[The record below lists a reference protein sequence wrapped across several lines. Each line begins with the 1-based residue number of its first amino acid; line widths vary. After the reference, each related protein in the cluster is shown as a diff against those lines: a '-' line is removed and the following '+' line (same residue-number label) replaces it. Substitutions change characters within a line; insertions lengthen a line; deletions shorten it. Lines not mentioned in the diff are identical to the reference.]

1 MTFSIT
7 LANMTDGTVQGHKA
21 GCRDLTT
28 SRTRKGRSVRVVAES
43 LWTLEV
49 ETKREAFLGY
59 NADFLAEGQDILR
72 VWGVSE
78 LDEAA
83 RDTLYSHVGLASERQ
98 MRQDVAFGIR
108 QLVDIAERALSP
120 GINDPTTA
128 TQCLDELHRILR
140 RLVPSAERLALVCA
154 GDQSAPCG
162 LVDDQ
167 EINRRRLDLGGDACR
182 LSGRRVDD
190 IRLE

>member
-1 MTFSIT
+1 MTI
-7 LANMTDGTVQGHKA
+7 DRPIGQ
-21 GCRDLTT
+21 
-28 SRTRKGRSVRVVAES
+28 
-43 LWTLEV
+43 
-49 ETKREAFLGY
+49 
-59 NADFLAEGQDILR
+59 FLAEGQDMLR

-140 RLVPSAERLALVCA
+140 EHPLGMLVTYTDAGLEAEHLPFLF
-154 GDQSAPCG
+154 
-162 LVDDQ
+162 
-167 EINRRRLDLGGDACR
+167 DA
-182 LSGRRVDD
+182 
-190 IRLE
+190 

>member
-1 MTFSIT
+1 MTI
-7 LANMTDGTVQGHKA
+7 DRPIGQ
-21 GCRDLTT
+21 
-28 SRTRKGRSVRVVAES
+28 
-43 LWTLEV
+43 
-49 ETKREAFLGY
+49 
-59 NADFLAEGQDILR
+59 FLAEGQDMLR

-140 RLVPSAERLALVCA
+140 RLVGRQLPSPYIADAQGQVRV
-154 GDQSAPCG
+154 APATAAQV
-162 LVDDQ
+162 LVD
-167 EINRRRLDLGGDACR
+167 RGLRAHGVRPWPVGALG
-182 LSGRRVDD
+182 
-190 IRLE
+190 